1 VSCSRH
7 QFCGA
12 LDGMGRK
19 PWHLGRACATIQPA
33 LGERNMPDNFGWI
46 SIASREAGDHALT
59 MWLLHWVQT
68 VVFSMLIWLAI
79 HYRWGAEWA
88 AVLAF
93 VGVTLTLG
101 SSIIVIGRR
110 LDAGRSFLEQC
121 CHHTQQSVE
130 NLQSS
135 RS

>member
-1 VSCSRH
+1 MRDNHGWVSNAAKEASDY
-7 QFCGA
+7 A
-12 LDGMGRK
+12 LM
-19 PWHLGRACATIQPA
+19 
-33 LGERNMPDNFGWI
+33 
-46 SIASREAGDHALT
+46 

-68 VVFSMLIWLAI
+68 VTWSLLIWLAI

-101 SSIIVIGRR
+101 TSIIEIGRR

-121 CHHTQQSVE
+121 CHHVQQSVE
-130 NLQSS
+130 DLQSS
-135 RS
+135 RA